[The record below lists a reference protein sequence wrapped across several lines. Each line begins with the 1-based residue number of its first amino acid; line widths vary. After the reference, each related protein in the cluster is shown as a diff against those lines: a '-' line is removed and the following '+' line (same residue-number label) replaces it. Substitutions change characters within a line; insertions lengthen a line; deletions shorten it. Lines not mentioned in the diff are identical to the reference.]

1 MARRGSYA
9 IISVIRVIGLIIVA
23 FLVVHILF
31 VVFDANQDNPFAS
44 FVGTGA
50 HLVAFGLDRP
60 PLFPRPENLKLEAG
74 IDFGIAALIWLVIT
88 NIVTGL
94 VRRVG

>member
-9 IISVIRVIGLIIVA
+9 VVSVIRVIGLIIVA
-23 FLVVHILF
+23 FLVVHILLNT
-31 VVFDANQDNPFAS
+31 FDANPANQFAMFVRSGAYFFSLGLRDLFQPANPK
-44 FVGTGA
+44 VG
-50 HLVAFGLDRP
+50 VAV
-60 PLFPRPENLKLEAG
+60 N
-74 IDFGIAALIWLVIT
+74 FGIAALIWLVIT